1 MYYKNHVERI
11 KIDVYDLTKANII
24 LEMSQLQVYNPEI
37 NWETEEVKMMRCP
50 LICGR
55 NKKEKENKKIKK
67 EKRIATLEEKKIV
80 RQTVDDKKNWKKE
93 EEIEADHRK
102 IKEMV
107 PRRFLKQKKVFGK
120 VELERMPTRKIWD
133 HTIDLKEIFKLQK
146 RRIYL
151 LSKDERKEVQNFV
164 NDQLRKGYIR
174 LLKSPQISPVFF
186 VGKKD
191 RNKKIVID
199 Y

>member
-1 MYYKNHVERI
+1 MYYKNYVERI
-11 KIDVYDLTKANII
+11 KMDVYDLTKANII

-93 EEIEADHRK
+93 EKIEADHRK
-102 IKEMV
+102 IEKMV
-107 PRRFLKQKKVFGK
+107 PRRFLKWKKVFGK
-120 VELERMPTRKIWD
+120 VELERMPTRKIHRSQRD
-133 HTIDLKEIFKLQK
+133 I
-146 RRIYL
+146 
-151 LSKDERKEVQNFV
+151 
-164 NDQLRKGYIR
+164 
-174 LLKSPQISPVFF
+174 
-186 VGKKD
+186 
-191 RNKKIVID
+191 
-199 Y
+199 

>member
-93 EEIEADHRK
+93 EKIEADHRK
-102 IKEMV
+102 IEKMV
-107 PRRFLKQKKVFGK
+107 PRRFLKWKKVFGK
-120 VELERMPTRKIWD
+120 VELERMPTRKIHRSQRD
-133 HTIDLKEIFKLQK
+133 I
-146 RRIYL
+146 
-151 LSKDERKEVQNFV
+151 
-164 NDQLRKGYIR
+164 
-174 LLKSPQISPVFF
+174 
-186 VGKKD
+186 
-191 RNKKIVID
+191 
-199 Y
+199 

>member
-37 NWETEEVKMMRCP
+37 NWQTEEVKMMRCP
-50 LICGR
+50 LICRR

-93 EEIEADHRK
+93 EKIEADHRK
-102 IKEMV
+102 IEKMV
-107 PRRFLKQKKVFGK
+107 PRRFLKWKKVFGK
-120 VELERMPTRKIWD
+120 VELERMPTRKIHRSQRD
-133 HTIDLKEIFKLQK
+133 I
-146 RRIYL
+146 
-151 LSKDERKEVQNFV
+151 
-164 NDQLRKGYIR
+164 
-174 LLKSPQISPVFF
+174 
-186 VGKKD
+186 
-191 RNKKIVID
+191 
-199 Y
+199 

>member
-1 MYYKNHVERI
+1 MERM
-11 KIDVYDLTKANII
+11 KMDVCDLEKANII
-24 LEMSQLQVYNPEI
+24 LEMLQLQVHNPDI

-102 IKEMV
+102 IEEMV
-107 PRRFLKQKKVFGK
+107 PRRFLKWKKVFGK
-120 VELERMPTRKIWD
+120 VELERMPTRKIHRSQRD
-133 HTIDLKEIFKLQK
+133 I
-146 RRIYL
+146 
-151 LSKDERKEVQNFV
+151 
-164 NDQLRKGYIR
+164 
-174 LLKSPQISPVFF
+174 
-186 VGKKD
+186 
-191 RNKKIVID
+191 
-199 Y
+199 

>member
-1 MYYKNHVERI
+1 MYYKNYVERM
-11 KIDVYDLTKANII
+11 KMDVCDLEKANII

-93 EEIEADHRK
+93 EKIEADHRK
-102 IKEMV
+102 IEKMV
-107 PRRFLKQKKVFGK
+107 PRRFLKWKKVFGK
-120 VELERMPTRKIWD
+120 VELERMPTRKIHRSQRD
-133 HTIDLKEIFKLQK
+133 I
-146 RRIYL
+146 
-151 LSKDERKEVQNFV
+151 
-164 NDQLRKGYIR
+164 
-174 LLKSPQISPVFF
+174 
-186 VGKKD
+186 
-191 RNKKIVID
+191 
-199 Y
+199 

>member
-55 NKKEKENKKIKK
+55 NKKEKKNKKIKK

-93 EEIEADHRK
+93 EKIEADHRK
-102 IKEMV
+102 IEKMV
-107 PRRFLKQKKVFGK
+107 PRRFLKWKKVFGK
-120 VELERMPTRKIWD
+120 VELERMPTRKIHRSQRD
-133 HTIDLKEIFKLQK
+133 I
-146 RRIYL
+146 
-151 LSKDERKEVQNFV
+151 
-164 NDQLRKGYIR
+164 
-174 LLKSPQISPVFF
+174 
-186 VGKKD
+186 
-191 RNKKIVID
+191 
-199 Y
+199 

>member
-1 MYYKNHVERI
+1 
-11 KIDVYDLTKANII
+11 
-24 LEMSQLQVYNPEI
+24 
-37 NWETEEVKMMRCP
+37 
-50 LICGR
+50 
-55 NKKEKENKKIKK
+55 
-67 EKRIATLEEKKIV
+67 
-80 RQTVDDKKNWKKE
+80 
-93 EEIEADHRK
+93 
-102 IKEMV
+102 
-107 PRRFLKQKKVFGK
+107 
-120 VELERMPTRKIWD
+120 MPTRKIWD

>member
-1 MYYKNHVERI
+1 MERM
-11 KIDVYDLTKANII
+11 KMDVCDLEKANII
-24 LEMSQLQVYNPEI
+24 LEILQLQVHNPDI
-37 NWETEEVKMMRCP
+37 NWETEEVKMMRYP

-55 NKKEKENKKIKK
+55 NKKEKENRKIKK
-67 EKRIATLEEKKIV
+67 EKRIAILEEKKIV
-80 RQTVDDKKNWKKE
+80 RWAVDDKKDWGKE

>member
-11 KIDVYDLTKANII
+11 KMDVYDLTKANII

-93 EEIEADHRK
+93 EKIEADHRK
-102 IKEMV
+102 IEKMV
-107 PRRFLKQKKVFGK
+107 PRRFLKWKKVFGK
-120 VELERMPTRKIWD
+120 VELERMPTRKIYRSQRD
-133 HTIDLKEIFKLQK
+133 I
-146 RRIYL
+146 
-151 LSKDERKEVQNFV
+151 
-164 NDQLRKGYIR
+164 
-174 LLKSPQISPVFF
+174 
-186 VGKKD
+186 
-191 RNKKIVID
+191 
-199 Y
+199 

>member
-37 NWETEEVKMMRCP
+37 NWETEEVKMIRCP

-55 NKKEKENKKIKK
+55 NKKEKKNKKIKK

-93 EEIEADHRK
+93 EKIEADHRK
-102 IKEMV
+102 IEKMV
-107 PRRFLKQKKVFGK
+107 PRRFLKWKKVFGK
-120 VELERMPTRKIWD
+120 VELERMPTRKIHRSQRD
-133 HTIDLKEIFKLQK
+133 I
-146 RRIYL
+146 
-151 LSKDERKEVQNFV
+151 
-164 NDQLRKGYIR
+164 
-174 LLKSPQISPVFF
+174 
-186 VGKKD
+186 
-191 RNKKIVID
+191 
-199 Y
+199 

>member
-11 KIDVYDLTKANII
+11 KMDVYDLTKANII
-24 LEMSQLQVYNPEI
+24 LEISQLQVYNPEI

-93 EEIEADHRK
+93 EKIEADHRK
-102 IKEMV
+102 IEKMV
-107 PRRFLKQKKVFGK
+107 PRRFLKWKKVFGK
-120 VELERMPTRKIWD
+120 VELERMPTRKIYRSQRD
-133 HTIDLKEIFKLQK
+133 I
-146 RRIYL
+146 
-151 LSKDERKEVQNFV
+151 
-164 NDQLRKGYIR
+164 
-174 LLKSPQISPVFF
+174 
-186 VGKKD
+186 
-191 RNKKIVID
+191 
-199 Y
+199 

>member
-55 NKKEKENKKIKK
+55 NKKKKENKKIKK

-102 IKEMV
+102 IEEMV
-107 PRRFLKQKKVFGK
+107 PRRFLKWKKVFGK
-120 VELERMPTRKIWD
+120 VELERMPTRKIHRSQRD
-133 HTIDLKEIFKLQK
+133 I
-146 RRIYL
+146 
-151 LSKDERKEVQNFV
+151 
-164 NDQLRKGYIR
+164 
-174 LLKSPQISPVFF
+174 
-186 VGKKD
+186 
-191 RNKKIVID
+191 
-199 Y
+199 

>member
-93 EEIEADHRK
+93 EEIEADYRK
-102 IKEMV
+102 IEKMV
-107 PRRFLKQKKVFGK
+107 PRRFLKWKKVFGK
-120 VELERMPTRKIWD
+120 VELERMPTRKIHRSQRD
-133 HTIDLKEIFKLQK
+133 I
-146 RRIYL
+146 
-151 LSKDERKEVQNFV
+151 
-164 NDQLRKGYIR
+164 
-174 LLKSPQISPVFF
+174 
-186 VGKKD
+186 
-191 RNKKIVID
+191 
-199 Y
+199 

>member
-24 LEMSQLQVYNPEI
+24 LEISQLQVYNPEI

-93 EEIEADHRK
+93 EKIEADHRK
-102 IKEMV
+102 IEKMV
-107 PRRFLKQKKVFGK
+107 PRRFLKWKKVFGK
-120 VELERMPTRKIWD
+120 VELERMPTRKIHRSQRD
-133 HTIDLKEIFKLQK
+133 I
-146 RRIYL
+146 
-151 LSKDERKEVQNFV
+151 
-164 NDQLRKGYIR
+164 
-174 LLKSPQISPVFF
+174 
-186 VGKKD
+186 
-191 RNKKIVID
+191 
-199 Y
+199 